1 MTKVIFL
8 IVSAHKKNNCFG
20 FILCQTKSTMS
31 VIFILISISLVVA
44 VCFLG
49 AFLWAIKTGQY
60 DDNQTPAIRMLF
72 EDKAKK
78 VNEQ

>member
-1 MTKVIFL
+1 
-8 IVSAHKKNNCFG
+8 
-20 FILCQTKSTMS
+20 MS
-31 VIFILISISLVVA
+31 VIFILISISLLVA